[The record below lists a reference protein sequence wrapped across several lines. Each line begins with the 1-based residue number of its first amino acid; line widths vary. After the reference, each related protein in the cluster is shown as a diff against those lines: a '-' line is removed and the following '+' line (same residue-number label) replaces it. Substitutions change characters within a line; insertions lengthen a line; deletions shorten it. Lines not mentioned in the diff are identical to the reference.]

1 MAHATSQGAP
11 QERWAGSGGGS
22 GRPRLADHMLV
33 PARRSLIVPFRELQ
47 PSLRQLRRV
56 YRGTR
61 ALLMGEE
68 EVGDRSQLAPSAL
81 ATPPPRSHADRAE
94 CAPHSRAGGHP
105 PRRRHLSGA
114 HALAAHWCRGLCTL
128 CPGKAQ
134 GEAQGKAQGE
144 AQGEAQGKAQGK
156 VLVSGGR
163 AYPHAR
169 TRSRTRR
176 LLRELCGSC
185 ADPAAGASNDERPLP
200 LRSHDVP
207 FPGGLSSGMHAARRA
222 PRDAPLASR
231 SSTTTLLA
239 TPLIRRRTSASD
251 ARARLRGDNSHS
263 HLDSLDEKETVY

>member
-11 QERWAGSGGGS
+11 QERRRERWAGSGGGGRGAVGGS

-134 GEAQGKAQGE
+134 GEAQGE
-144 AQGEAQGKAQGK
+144 
-156 VLVSGGR
+156 VLVSGAR

-176 LLRELCGSC
+176 LLRQRCGSG
-185 ADPAAGASNDERPLP
+185 AAAVRQRCGPSC
-200 LRSHDVP
+200 
-207 FPGGLSSGMHAARRA
+207 RR
-222 PRDAPLASR
+222 L
-231 SSTTTLLA
+231 
-239 TPLIRRRTSASD
+239 
-251 ARARLRGDNSHS
+251 
-263 HLDSLDEKETVY
+263 E